1 MVTNRVG
8 SPVRGQDFYGRDTFV
23 GLVSEKLKT
32 GSVLLAAPRRFGKT
46 SVMYDL
52 IDRPKWDYRVV
63 HADLEHLIEP
73 ADLVTLLAVQLAT
86 VEDSRIAKIA
96 RSLSYY
102 PRSIWAGLTG
112 RLEEIELLK
121 IKVKLR
127 EKLRGRWQEAGEELF
142 RRICQSQQTVIF
154 FLDELPMMIDRMAR
168 SESHREDAKTMLR
181 WLRSLRSRPETSS
194 HVRFLIAGSIG
205 INQVLSELHETSA
218 INDLEQM
225 RLEPFPP
232 KVASSF
238 VDELATTHGIQLSP
252 ASKRKM
258 LHLVGKGVPYFIQ
271 VIFSEVA
278 KAFAQDG
285 ITITPKRIERIYHDR
300 VLGVDCV
307 TYFEHYYGRLRDYY
321 KPDEEKAAKRIL
333 RQLALHGSLS
343 SDTCHQLYRAE
354 AGPHPNVEHFNHLM
368 TDLENDFYVSL
379 ISGQKEYTFACK
391 LLRDWWLRH
400 YGMGSEVLE

>member
-1 MVTNRVG
+1 
-8 SPVRGQDFYGRDTFV
+8 
-23 GLVSEKLKT
+23 
-32 GSVLLAAPRRFGKT
+32 
-46 SVMYDL
+46 
-52 IDRPKWDYRVV
+52 
-63 HADLEHLIEP
+63 
-73 ADLVTLLAVQLAT
+73 
-86 VEDSRIAKIA
+86 
-96 RSLSYY
+96 
-102 PRSIWAGLTG
+102 LTG

-127 EKLRGRWQEAGEELF
+127 ERLRSRWQEAGEELF

-168 SESHREDAKTMLR
+168 SEAHREDAKTMLR
-181 WLRSLRSRPETSS
+181 WLRSLRLDPESSS
-194 HVRFLIAGSIG
+194 HVRFLVAGSIG
-205 INQVLSELHETSA
+205 INHVLSELHETSA
-218 INDLEQM
+218 INDLEQV
-225 RLEPFPP
+225 RLDPFPP
-232 KVASSF
+232 KIASSF
-238 VDELATTHGIQLSP
+238 ADEIARTHGIQLSP

-258 LHLVGKGVPYFIQ
+258 LQLVGTGVPYFIQ

-285 ITITPKRIERIYHDR
+285 LPISPKRIERIYHDR

-321 KPDEEKAAKRIL
+321 KAEEEKAAKRIL
-333 RQLALHGSLS
+333 RQLALHTSLS
-343 SDTCHQLYRAE
+343 RDTCYQLYRAE
-354 AGPHPNVEHFNHLM
+354 APSNPNVEHFNHLM

-379 ISGQKEYTFACK
+379 ISSHKEYTFACK